1 MKGNREVERR
11 EKDMNVF
18 ISQNGVLREFMVDKQ
33 YRLLRISLQV
43 EEVMTN
49 GKTTGDVTS
58 LRVVVIGKSVVK
70 LIFIEVGN

>member
-1 MKGNREVERR
+1 
-11 EKDMNVF
+11 MNVF